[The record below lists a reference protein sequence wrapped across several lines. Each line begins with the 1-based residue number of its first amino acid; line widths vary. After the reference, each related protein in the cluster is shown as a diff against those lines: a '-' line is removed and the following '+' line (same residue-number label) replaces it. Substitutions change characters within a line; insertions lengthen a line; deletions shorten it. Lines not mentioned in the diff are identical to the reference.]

1 MKISDNTTYRFIN
14 NNTIKIHKKTIF
26 FSEIQ
31 KKKKMQA
38 WIARGGPNGEFA
50 SQNKR
55 RVMESHIFGDAPP
68 EPRYQPPPQNYQNYN
83 DADFHDAQPHQ
94 QYQNQIPQS
103 NFSQAT
109 GKSIY
114 SGNST
119 NATYIPDSY
128 SSELPPLPDFSLPNM
143 PPPETFD
150 IPKIPSSNPRL
161 SQGKR
166 LTPLKTDGFAKL
178 RDQLERDANE
188 YNSGSKLRTITALKP

>member
-1 MKISDNTTYRFIN
+1 
-14 NNTIKIHKKTIF
+14 
-26 FSEIQ
+26 
-31 KKKKMQA
+31 MQA
-38 WIARGGPNGEFA
+38 WIARGGPNGEYA

-55 RVMESHIFGDAPP
+55 RVMESHLFGDPPP
-68 EPRYQPPPQNYQNYN
+68 EPRYQQPPPQYHEQE
-83 DADFHDAQPHQ
+83 FHDAPQQ
-94 QYQNQIPQS
+94 SQYQNHIPQS
-103 NFSQAT
+103 NFSNAT
-109 GKSIY
+109 SKSIY

-119 NATYIPDSY
+119 NATYIPDTF
-128 SSELPPLPDFSLPNM
+128 SSQLPPLPDFSLPNM

-150 IPKIPSSNPRL
+150 MPKIPSSNPRL